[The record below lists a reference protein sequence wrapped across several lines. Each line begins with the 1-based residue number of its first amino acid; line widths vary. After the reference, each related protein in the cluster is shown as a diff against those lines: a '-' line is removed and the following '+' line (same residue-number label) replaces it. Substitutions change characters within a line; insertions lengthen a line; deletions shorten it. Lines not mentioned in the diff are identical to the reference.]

1 MSPGYEDL
9 GRRGERV
16 KDVRVV
22 GLAKAFGKA
31 PAVDHVDFEVSAGS
45 LVTLLGPSGC
55 GKTTTLRLIAGLE
68 RPDAGE
74 VYVGERVLTSAAQR
88 VFLNPEKRRMGMVF
102 QSYAIWPHMTVF
114 ENIAFPLRAKRL
126 PGAEI
131 RERVMAILLTIGLDG
146 FQDRPAPL
154 LSGGQQQR
162 VALGRA
168 LVADPDVLLLD
179 EPFSNLDARLREEM
193 RFELKELQT
202 RVGVTTLFVTHDQAE
217 AMILSDR
224 VLVMNAGRIA
234 QAGTPKQIYEEPRT
248 RFVMDFL
255 GQVDHV
261 SARVARGPDG
271 AFVARLDG
279 VDGAQVPLLTDQAW
293 QEGEEAVLAFRSAD
307 VQVRPGAADGVWP
320 GIIVSAVY
328 LGERVEYIVKLGA
341 SQVRASGPV
350 TEPLSKGT
358 VVQLQIPVGAIRAW
372 PARDGQQRRIGA

>member
-1 MSPGYEDL
+1 M
-9 GRRGERV
+9 
-16 KDVRVV
+16 KDVRAT
-22 GLAKAFGKA
+22 GLAKAFGKVA
-31 PAVDHVDFEVSAGS
+31 AVDRVDFEVEAGS

-74 VYVGERVLTSAAQR
+74 VHVGGRLLTSAAQR

-114 ENIAFPLRAKRL
+114 ENIAFPLRAQRR
-126 PGAEI
+126 PAAEI
-131 RERVMAILLTIGLDG
+131 RERVMAILQTIGLDG
-146 FQDRPAPL
+146 FQDRPAPR

-193 RFELKELQT
+193 RFELKELQA

-217 AMILSDR
+217 AMVLSDR

-234 QAGTPKQIYEEPRT
+234 QDGTPRQIYEEPRT

-255 GQVDHV
+255 GQAGHV
-261 SARVARGPDG
+261 GARVARTAEGTY
-271 AFVARLDG
+271 VAHLDG
-279 VDGAQVPLLTDQAW
+279 VAGAPVPLSAEHEW
-293 QEGEEAVLAFRSAD
+293 QDGEEAVLAFRSAE
-307 VQVRPGAADGVWP
+307 VRVCAGLPDGFWQGNVLSAA
-320 GIIVSAVY
+320 Y
-328 LGERVEYIVKLGA
+328 LGERIEYIVELGA
-341 SQVRASGPV
+341 ARIRASGPV
-350 TEPLSKGT
+350 TEPLGKGT
-358 VVQLQIPVGAIRAW
+358 VVQVRVPVTAMRAW
-372 PARDGQQRRIGA
+372 PARR

>member
-1 MSPGYEDL
+1 
-9 GRRGERV
+9 V

-22 GLAKAFGKA
+22 GLAKAFGHA
-31 PAVDHVDFEVSAGS
+31 AAVDGVDFEAPAGS

-68 RPDAGE
+68 TPDRGE
-74 VYVGERVLTSAAQR
+74 IYVGGRLLTSAARR
-88 VFLNPEKRRMGMVF
+88 VHWSPEKRRMGMVF
-102 QSYAIWPHMTVF
+102 QTYAIWPHMTVF
-114 ENIAFPLRAKRL
+114 ENVAFPLRAKRL

-131 RERVMAILLTIGLDG
+131 RERTMAILETIGLEG
-146 FQDRPAPL
+146 FHDRPAPL

-193 RFELKELQT
+193 RFELKDLQT

-224 VLVMNAGRIA
+224 VLVMDAGRIA
-234 QAGTPKQIYEEPRT
+234 QDGTPRQIYEEPRS

-261 SARVARGPDG
+261 AARVARTPDG
-271 AFVARLDG
+271 SYVARLVG
-279 VDGAQVPLLTDQAW
+279 VDGALVPLGRDRAW
-293 QEGEEAVLAFRSAD
+293 REGEAAVLAFRSAD
-307 VQVRPGAADGVWP
+307 VTVRPDPGDGGWP
-320 GIIVSAVY
+320 GVVVAAAY
-328 LGERVEYIVKLGA
+328 LGDRVEYVVELGA
-341 SQVRASGPV
+341 SQVRASGSPAD
-350 TEPLSKGT
+350 PLSKGT
-358 VVQLQIPVGAIRAW
+358 MVQLQVPTSAIHAW
-372 PARDGQQRRIGA
+372 PAHGSTAPAPDIPREETS